1 MTAVPSVPL
10 RVRPLKGVPALAQY
24 TQEKN
29 NKALN
34 ELDFLCCLIKDV

>member
-1 MTAVPSVPL
+1 MTAVPSMPL
-10 RVRPLKGVPALAQY
+10 RERPLKGVPARPEY

-34 ELDFLCCLIKDV
+34 ELDFLCLIKDV